1 MGGTERQ
8 LPSLMGRLRWVIP
21 VLIAVLGAGYT
32 LLEHILITPH
42 PVTSTHALREAI
54 FTATVGPALAWMLLT
69 WATRIAQSRQ
79 HVEEVLERRNREL
92 IALNAI
98 GEAANR
104 SLDLDE
110 VLQTALHR
118 LVEVLDLEA
127 AEIRTL
133 QGTKLILKSHHGVSP
148 QFVTDDEILLL
159 GQCLCGQCAAQ
170 GTPLLVG
177 DLLGSDIP
185 LAQPCIREGFRSVL
199 AVPMKTR
206 EYTVGV
212 IHLASR
218 HFHAFTPHDKQL
230 LGAIGHHI
238 AVAIENARLYAET
251 KQRALQLESASQV
264 GRQMISI
271 LDIDQLLKQV
281 VDLIHETFGYYH
293 VHIFLVDEARNEVV
307 LREASG
313 PASATMKERGLRLG
327 IGREGIVGRVA
338 ATGRYVMSNDVSQE
352 PYYRAHEL
360 VPETRAELA
369 VPLQMGDRVVGV
381 LDAQS
386 DACDTFDDTDVKTLQ
401 MLGDQIAVAME
412 NARLFQ
418 ETRQRFQ
425 AMTALHETSL
435 DIVSR
440 LDSRQVLEAILQRA
454 ADLLEA
460 QGGTLGIYEPETN
473 LVRKIAIYNLPSK
486 YQGATLPLGGGVAGK
501 VVETGKPLIVNDYLQ
516 WEGHSETFVDTP
528 YDAVIGVPLHWQGEI
543 IGCLDV
549 LDQGERRPFR
559 EEDIWLL
566 SAFADLASI
575 AFKNADLYSK
585 IKTLSEELEQRVAT
599 RTEQLAVAQ
608 AELAQKADQLQ
619 ALLSET
625 IHLQE
630 EERARIARD
639 MHDSTTQLIL
649 GALYA
654 TQAARDG
661 LNTNLSAARQNMAM
675 VQQFLQQI
683 EAEIRQ
689 TIRDLRPLILDAE
702 GVVPALKQC
711 VDQYRELTETSCTLR
726 VTGTPQRLS
735 GEAEVAI
742 FRIVQEALQNV
753 AAHARASSVCV
764 GIHFDWQTVRVTVED
779 DGRGFDLAGVSHQ
792 GDGHFGL
799 IGMRER
805 AWNVGARL
813 QVNSASGQGTRVVL
827 EVPVSVEQEE
837 GVYGENPGLNR

>member
-42 PVTSTHALREAI
+42 PVTSPHALREAV
-54 FTATVGPALAWMLLT
+54 FTATVGPTLAWMLLT
-69 WATRIAQSRQ
+69 WATKIAQSRQ
-79 HVEEVLERRNREL
+79 QAEEILERRNREL
-92 IALNAI
+92 VALNAI

-148 QFVTDDEILLL
+148 QFVTDEETLFL
-159 GQCLCGQCAAQ
+159 GQCLCGRCAMQ
-170 GTPLLVG
+170 GIPLLVS
-177 DLLGSDIP
+177 DLDGSGIP
-185 LAQPCIREGFRSVL
+185 LTQPCIREGFRSVL
-199 AVPMKTR
+199 AVPMKAR
-206 EYTVGV
+206 ENVVGV

-218 HFHAFTPHDKQL
+218 HLHAFTPHDEQL

-251 KQRALQLESASQV
+251 RRRALQLESASQV
-264 GRQMISI
+264 GRQMTSI
-271 LDIDQLLKQV
+271 LDIDQLLKRV
-281 VDLIHETFGYYH
+281 ADLIRETFGYYY

-313 PASATMKERGLRLG
+313 PASATIKESGLRLG
-327 IGREGIVGRVA
+327 VGREGIVGQVA
-338 ATGRYVMSNDVSQE
+338 ATGRHVMSNDVSQE
-352 PYYRAHEL
+352 PCYLAHEL
-360 VPETRAELA
+360 VPGTRSELA

-386 DACDTFDDTDVKTLQ
+386 DACDAFDDTDVKTLQ
-401 MLGDQIAVAME
+401 VLGDQIAVAME

-454 ADLLEA
+454 ADLLDA

-486 YQGATLPLGGGVAGK
+486 YQGATLPLGAGVAGK
-501 VVETGKPLIVNDYLQ
+501 VVETGEPLIVNGYLQ
-516 WEGHSETFVDTP
+516 WEGHSETFADTP

-549 LDQGERRPFR
+549 LDRDERRPFR
-559 EEDIWLL
+559 EGDIWVL

-575 AFKNADLYSK
+575 AIKNADLYSEVK
-585 IKTLSEELEQRVAT
+585 ALSEELEQRVVI
-599 RTEQLAVAQ
+599 RTQQLTAAQ
-608 AELAQKADQLQ
+608 VELAQKAEQLQ
-619 ALLSET
+619 ALLSKT

-661 LNTNLSAARQNMAM
+661 FDINLSAARENMAM

-689 TIRDLRPLILDAE
+689 TIRDLRPIILDAE
-702 GVVPALKQC
+702 GVVPALKQY
-711 VDQYRELTETSCTLR
+711 VDQYKELTKTSCTLR
-726 VTGTPQRLS
+726 VTGTPLRLT

-742 FRIVQEALQNV
+742 YRIVQEALQNV
-753 AAHARASSVCV
+753 AAHAKAHSVCV
-764 GIHFDWQTVRVTVED
+764 GIHFVSRAVCVTVED
-779 DGRGFDLAGVSHQ
+779 DGRGFDLVNVSHQ

-805 AWNVGARL
+805 AWNIGAHL
-813 QVNSASGQGTRVVL
+813 QVDSTSGQGTRVVL
-827 EVPVSVEQEE
+827 QVPVSVEQEE
-837 GVYGENPGLNR
+837 GAHGANPGPDR